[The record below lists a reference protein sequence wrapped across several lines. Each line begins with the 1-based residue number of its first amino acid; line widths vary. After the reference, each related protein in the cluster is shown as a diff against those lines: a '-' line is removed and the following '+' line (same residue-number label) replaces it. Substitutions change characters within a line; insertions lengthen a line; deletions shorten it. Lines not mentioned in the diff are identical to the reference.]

1 MIIHYAKYSGISIES
16 CDRVYRPA
24 EDTFLILDNIK
35 PGNTVLE
42 IGCGTGIISV
52 YCAVLGRVVTC
63 CDVSPDART
72 CAEKNAIRNHIEL
85 DIVDSQL
92 FNKIEGKYDTI
103 VFNPP
108 YLPTEDRY
116 EDSGQ
121 WDGGKDGFDHTRPFL
136 KAAHYFLNEGG
147 SIYIILTSLTDVES
161 LIQEFSQYYT
171 FKLKAEQ
178 SFFFETIYLYQV
190 FPRPGSS
197 DGQE

>member
-24 EDTFLILDNIK
+24 EDTFLIMDHIV

-42 IGCGTGIISV
+42 VGCGTGMISV
-52 YCAVLGRVVTC
+52 YCAVLGRDVTC
-63 CDVSPDART
+63 CDVSPLARA
-72 CAEKNAIRNHIEL
+72 CAERNAIRNHVTL

-92 FNKIEGKYDTI
+92 FNNISGKYDTI

-108 YLPTEDRY
+108 YLPSEDRY
-116 EDSGQ
+116 EESEQ
-121 WDGGKDGFDHTRPFL
+121 WDGGKDGFDVTRPFL
-136 KAAHYFLNEGG
+136 KSAHMFLNDGG

-161 LIQEFSQYYT
+161 LIKEFDRYS

-190 FPRPGSS
+190 FPKPGSS
-197 DGQE
+197 DDPE